1 MTPPMSKTGKRM
13 KNKLIQGLEK
23 KLAKTIW
30 PGFQGLSM
38 LVVWR
43 FFIEAVTKGSITT
56 RAAAISFRL
65 FLAFFPAII
74 LLLSLI
80 PYVPIPNFQK
90 ELMDNIHAF
99 FPGDTFSLVEDTL
112 NDLINKKYNT
122 LISIGFILVI
132 YYASNSINAIFVG
145 FNESYH
151 FEDNTHPILRRVVS
165 IALIFVLGVILTSAI
180 TLIIFSETIIEFIGD
195 KDWLADKTLV
205 LMVDVA
211 RWSITITLIYVV
223 ITTLYN
229 AGMGVRR
236 RRNWK
241 FWNVGAVLAT
251 LLFVITSVGFA
262 YFINNFAQFNKL
274 YGSLGTL
281 MVLLIW
287 MNLNCVILLA
297 GFDLN
302 ASIRKALKI
311 HDAGNQLNEEDVQE
325 TPVIHEP
332 AIAQEQIKE
341 NDREIRQNE
350 IKNTFKRP

>member
-1 MTPPMSKTGKRM
+1 MTERKGNIKAH
-13 KNKLIQGLEK
+13 LQEK
-23 KLAKTIW
+23 IENRLDHTIW

-38 LVVWR
+38 LVVVR
-43 FFIEAVTKGSITT
+43 FFFEALTKGSITT

-80 PYVPIPNFQK
+80 PYVPIPHFQE
-90 ELMDNIHAF
+90 ELMDSIHTF
-99 FPGDTFSLVEDTL
+99 FPGDTFSLVEETL

-151 FEDNTHPILRRVVS
+151 FEDQTHPILRRAIS
-165 IALIFVLGVILTSAI
+165 ILLIFVLGIILASAI
-180 TLIIFSETIIEFIGD
+180 TLIVFSETLIEFVGD
-195 KDWLADKTLV
+195 KDWLADKALV
-205 LMVDVA
+205 LMLDIA
-211 RWSITITLIYVV
+211 RWGITTTLIYVI

-229 AGMGVRR
+229 FGMGVRR

-251 LLFVITSVGFA
+251 FLFVVTSLGFA

-287 MNLNCVILLA
+287 MNLNCIILLA

-311 HDAGNQLNEEDVQE
+311 KTSVAEEVNQERELENNNIETAARSEEPDLPP
-325 TPVIHEP
+325 TT
-332 AIAQEQIKE
+332 
-341 NDREIRQNE
+341 
-350 IKNTFKRP
+350 IKNTFRND

>member
-1 MTPPMSKTGKRM
+1 MSERNKHIKANLK
-13 KNKLIQGLEK
+13 KNLENR
-23 KLAKTIW
+23 LDHTIW

-38 LVVWR
+38 LVVIR
-43 FFIEAVTKGSITT
+43 FFFEALTKGSITT

-80 PYVPIPNFQK
+80 PYVPIPHFQK
-90 ELMDNIHAF
+90 ELMDSIHTF

-151 FEDNTHPILRRVVS
+151 FEDHTHPILRRALS
-165 IALIFVLGVILTSAI
+165 ILLIFVLGIILAGAI
-180 TLIIFSETIIEFIGD
+180 TLIIFSETLIGFVGD
-195 KDWLADKTLV
+195 KDWLADKALV
-205 LMVDVA
+205 LMLDIA
-211 RWSITITLIYVV
+211 RWGITVTLIYVV

-229 AGMGVRR
+229 VGMGVRR

-251 LLFVITSVGFA
+251 FLFVVTSLGFA
-262 YFINNFAQFNKL
+262 YFVNNFAQFNKL

-311 HDAGNQLNEEDVQE
+311 KSSTETNMIEEE
-325 TPVIHEP
+325 
-332 AIAQEQIKE
+332 EQI
-341 NDREIRQNE
+341 DIPAEITTGSNNE
-350 IKNTFKRP
+350 DTSPGPIKNTFKSD

>member
-1 MTPPMSKTGKRM
+1 MSERNKHIKANLK
-13 KNKLIQGLEK
+13 KNLENR
-23 KLAKTIW
+23 LDHTIW

-38 LVVWR
+38 LVVIR
-43 FFIEAVTKGSITT
+43 FFFEALTKGSITT

-80 PYVPIPNFQK
+80 PYVPIPHFQK
-90 ELMDNIHAF
+90 ELMDSIHTF

-151 FEDNTHPILRRVVS
+151 FEDHTHPILRRALS
-165 IALIFVLGVILTSAI
+165 ILLIFVLGIILAGAI
-180 TLIIFSETIIEFIGD
+180 TLIIFSETLIAFVGD
-195 KDWLADKTLV
+195 KDWLADKALV
-205 LMVDVA
+205 LMLDIA
-211 RWSITITLIYVV
+211 RWGITVTLIYVV

-229 AGMGVRR
+229 VGMGVRR
-236 RRNWK
+236 RKNWK

-251 LLFVITSVGFA
+251 FLFVVTSLGFA
-262 YFINNFAQFNKL
+262 YFVNNFAQFNKL

-311 HDAGNQLNEEDVQE
+311 KSSTETSMIEEE
-325 TPVIHEP
+325 
-332 AIAQEQIKE
+332 EQI
-341 NDREIRQNE
+341 DIPAEITTGSNNE
-350 IKNTFKRP
+350 DTSPGPIKNTFKRD